1 MQKLLFDF
9 LAKYVSLTEDEKN
22 AIVSMDIFRSVKKG
36 SILLKE
42 GQRSNKSYFVLKGCI
57 RTYYVVDGEEKTTAF
72 HTEME
77 ALTPHCVISNTASR
91 YYINCVED
99 TLLTI
104 SDANM
109 EEVINRK
116 FPKFETLCKLMSE
129 EILARQ
135 QFDFDEFKTSS
146 PEQRY
151 LSLLQRRPDL
161 VHRVPQHQLA
171 SYLGIQPQSLSRL
184 RARLVKKSKQELH
197 FLT

>member
-1 MQKLLFDF
+1 
-9 LAKYVSLTEDEKN
+9 
-22 AIVSMDIFRSVKKG
+22 
-36 SILLKE
+36 
-42 GQRSNKSYFVLKGCI
+42 
-57 RTYYVVDGEEKTTAF
+57 
-72 HTEME
+72 ME

-91 YYINCVED
+91 YYINCVEN

-129 EILARQ
+129 EIMARQ

-146 PEQRY
+146 PEERY

-184 RARLVKKSKQELH
+184 RARLVKKSKQESH